1 MHKANETTV
10 IFKVLLKES
19 KAKREE
25 IYSILKATTE
35 LFGPHEQK
43 TDPSTTPRERRS
55 LTG

>member
-10 IFKVLLKES
+10 IFKVLLEES
-19 KAKREE
+19 RAKREE
-25 IYSILKATTE
+25 IYSILKATAE

-43 TDPSTTPRERRS
+43 TDPSTAPRERQS